1 MAVFFAHISDLHFG
15 TLAPRR
21 AEQLTSIINARAP
34 QFCIVSGDITMRAR
48 KLEYLLAKNF
58 LQTLTVPLYVVP
70 GNHDIPLL
78 QFWERFLTPF
88 QKFEEHIGP
97 TQLIVNSSEYR
108 IIGINS
114 ASPWTIK
121 NGRIR
126 SRDLASIE
134 AATKNTSDNKL
145 SIVVSHHPLPW
156 ILKRLQLMRLYPQTI
171 DRLLACPVDLYL
183 CGHYHLSRHSFTK
196 DWFSNRTEFQSLFFQ
211 AGTALSSRLRGE
223 NNSFYFYHYD
233 DFSLTVNQWLWNESA
248 NDFLP
253 LPDMHFSK
261 DEHGW
266 HDVS

>member
-15 TLAPRR
+15 ALAPRR
-21 AEQLTSIINARAP
+21 TERLTAIINKRAP
-34 QFCIVSGDITMRAR
+34 QFCIVSGDLTLRAR

-58 LQTLTVPLYVVP
+58 LQTLTIPLYIVP
-70 GNHDIPLL
+70 GNHDVPLH
-78 QFWERFLTPF
+78 QFWKRFLTPF

-97 TQLIVNSSEYR
+97 TQLVVNSDEYS
-108 IIGINS
+108 IVGINS

-121 NGRIR
+121 DGRIR
-126 SRDLASIE
+126 EEDLKNIE
-134 AATKNTSDNKL
+134 ATTKDSNPSKL

-156 ILKRLQLMRLYPQTI
+156 ILKRLQLLRLYPHII

-196 DWFSNRTEFQSLFFQ
+196 EWFSNRTNFESLFFQ

-223 NNSFYFYHYD
+223 NNSFYFYQYD
-233 DFSLTVNQWLWNESA
+233 HFSLTVEHWLWDESR

-253 LPDMHFSK
+253 QPDMHFSK

-266 HDVS
+266 HDS